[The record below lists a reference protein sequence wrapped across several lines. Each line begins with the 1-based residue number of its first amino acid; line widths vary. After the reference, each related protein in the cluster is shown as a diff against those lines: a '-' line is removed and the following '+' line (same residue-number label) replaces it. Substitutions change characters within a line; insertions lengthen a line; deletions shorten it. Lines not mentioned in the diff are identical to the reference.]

1 MPMTLCYCIAFFLW
15 KSAEI
20 FEEDCENINMCKVHK
35 NGSETDA

>member
-1 MPMTLCYCIAFFLW
+1 MEKFE
-15 KSAEI
+15 K

>member
-1 MPMTLCYCIAFFLW
+1 MPMTLCCCIMFSME
-15 KSAEI
+15 KCES